1 MVTQE
6 ELGQRLAS
14 ARQQSG
20 LTQEQVAVAIGIPR
34 TAITQVENGNRQV
47 NSLELVQFGAL
58 FGVDVRD
65 LLEGRDPNAE
75 LLALFRRKG
84 GANDVETERAVKA
97 ALPICRV
104 VSDLE
109 DLLEADDS
117 GTAAGKINSYPLKA
131 LPGDARGQGQRLA
144 QLERERL
151 GLGSGPIPDLT
162 LVALRHGLIVAE
174 HSMPEGVSGIFLHV
188 KNGRSFILLHESE
201 SHGRKR
207 FSLAH
212 EYCHALV
219 DSHELVIVSRVNA
232 SAARELRAN
241 AFASAFLL
249 PKEGILQFA
258 SEQSLTPDEI
268 NFTHAAKLAVRF
280 GLSYEAGVV
289 ALDQAG
295 LISVGK
301 KAELQAAT
309 KNAWGYIR
317 GQLHFRDPQFNRTTL
332 REWAFQRMMRALEL
346 GLVSVRKGVSI
357 AKQLGYDEAVVRQN
371 LKFLDTGAQE

>member
-1 MVTQE
+1 
-6 ELGQRLAS
+6 
-14 ARQQSG
+14 
-20 LTQEQVAVAIGIPR
+20 
-34 TAITQVENGNRQV
+34 
-47 NSLELVQFGAL
+47 
-58 FGVDVRD
+58 
-65 LLEGRDPNAE
+65 
-75 LLALFRRKG
+75 
-84 GANDVETERAVKA
+84 
-97 ALPICRV
+97 
-104 VSDLE
+104 
-109 DLLEADDS
+109 
-117 GTAAGKINSYPLKA
+117 
-131 LPGDARGQGQRLA
+131 
-144 QLERERL
+144 
-151 GLGSGPIPDLT
+151 
-162 LVALRHGLIVAE
+162 
-174 HSMPEGVSGIFLHV
+174 
-188 KNGRSFILLHESE
+188 
-201 SHGRKR
+201 
-207 FSLAH
+207 
-212 EYCHALV
+212 V

>member
-6 ELGQRLAS
+6 ELGERLAN

-20 LTQEQVAVAIGIPR
+20 LTQEQVATAIGIPR
-34 TAITQVENGNRQV
+34 TAVTQVENGNRQV
-47 NSLELVQFGAL
+47 SSLELVRFGTL
-58 FGVDVRD
+58 FGVDIRD

-75 LLALFRRKG
+75 LLTLFRKRG
-84 GANDVETERAVKA
+84 EVNDGDTERVVKE

-104 VSDLE
+104 VADLE
-109 DLLEADDS
+109 DLLEAADS
-117 GTAAGKINSYPLKA
+117 GLAGEKVTPYPLKA
-131 LPGDARGQGQRLA
+131 LPGDARSQGERLA

-151 GLGSGPIPDLT
+151 RLGSGPIPDL
-162 LVALRHGLIVAE
+162 ALLALQHGLIVAE
-174 HSMPEGVSGIFLHV
+174 HIMPDGVSGIFLHV
-188 KNGRSFILLHESE
+188 KNGRSFILLHASE

-219 DSHELVIVSRVNA
+219 DSHELVIVSRTNA
-232 SAARELRAN
+232 GATREIRAN

-249 PKEGILQFA
+249 PKEGILQFV

-289 ALDQAG
+289 ALDQSG
-295 LISVGK
+295 LISSGK
-301 KAELQAAT
+301 KDELQGAAN
-309 KNAWGYIR
+309 NARGYIR
-317 GQLHFRDPQFNRTTL
+317 GTLHFRDPQFNRTSL
-332 REWAFQRMMRALEL
+332 REWAFQRMTRALEL
-346 GLVSVRKGVSI
+346 GLVSVRKAVSI
-357 AKQLGYDEAVVRQN
+357 AKQLGYDEGVVRQN
-371 LKFLDTGAQE
+371 LKFLDLGARE